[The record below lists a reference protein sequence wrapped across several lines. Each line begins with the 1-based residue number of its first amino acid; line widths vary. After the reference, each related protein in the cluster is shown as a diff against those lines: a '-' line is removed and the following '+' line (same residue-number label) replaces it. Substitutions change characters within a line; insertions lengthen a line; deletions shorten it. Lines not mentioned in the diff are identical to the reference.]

1 MSFNDEN
8 FIDED
13 ESLTEHHVNSDL
25 FYDMIAAKADLKV
38 RDRKHVMLRM
48 SGINMDISKEKYDS
62 IYADIKA
69 KNLKPTSKKYYFPLF
84 RVWLGE
90 LLQEVS
96 NLSKVE
102 LNTILFAT
110 KVAEEPEVESITYY
124 NLRKIVNAALNA
136 FFEPDI
142 FTEMK
147 AYNGLTAFYKMNENW
162 THLSEEQLCKLN
174 VIYNELL
181 SVPDQEEEV

>member
-1 MSFNDEN
+1 MSVNDEN

-13 ESLTEHHVNSDL
+13 DSLTEHRVNSDL
-25 FYDMIAAKADLKV
+25 FYDMLTAKADLKA

-96 NLSKVE
+96 NLNS
-102 LNTILFAT
+102 TR
-110 KVAEEPEVESITYY
+110 YY
-124 NLRKIVNAALNA
+124 SQLRLLKN
-136 FFEPDI
+136 P
-142 FTEMK
+142 
-147 AYNGLTAFYKMNENW
+147 
-162 THLSEEQLCKLN
+162 KLN
-174 VIYNELL
+174 PQLITT
-181 SVPDQEEEV
+181 

>member
-1 MSFNDEN
+1 MEINFNDYN

-13 ESLTEHHVNSDL
+13 DSLTEHHVNSDL
-25 FYDMIAAKADLKV
+25 FYDMLTAKADLKA
-38 RDRKHVMLRM
+38 RDRKYVMLRM

-96 NLSKVE
+96 NPSKVE
-102 LNTILFAT
+102 LNTILFAPRLL
-110 KVAEEPEVESITYY
+110 K
-124 NLRKIVNAALNA
+124 NLKSNPQHMLI
-136 FFEPDI
+136 
-142 FTEMK
+142 
-147 AYNGLTAFYKMNENW
+147 
-162 THLSEEQLCKLN
+162 
-174 VIYNELL
+174 
-181 SVPDQEEEV
+181 